1 MWGEGENN
9 REWRKGWKE
18 DDALGYSG
26 RSREC
31 SQVVEKEENFHGNWE
46 SGGKREN
53 EREWVEELGLW
64 LMKCFLFDKDR
75 KE

>member
-26 RSREC
+26 RSRKY
-31 SQVVEKEENFHGNWE
+31 SQVVEKEGNFHGNQE
-46 SGGKREN
+46 SGEKRKMRGN
-53 EREWVEELGLW
+53 ELKNWNYDW
-64 LMKCFLFDKDR
+64 
-75 KE
+75 

>member
-31 SQVVEKEENFHGNWE
+31 SQVVEKEGNFHGNQE
-46 SGGKREN
+46 SGEKRKMRGK
-53 EREWVEELGLW
+53 ELKNW
-64 LMKCFLFDKDR
+64 NYDW
-75 KE
+75 